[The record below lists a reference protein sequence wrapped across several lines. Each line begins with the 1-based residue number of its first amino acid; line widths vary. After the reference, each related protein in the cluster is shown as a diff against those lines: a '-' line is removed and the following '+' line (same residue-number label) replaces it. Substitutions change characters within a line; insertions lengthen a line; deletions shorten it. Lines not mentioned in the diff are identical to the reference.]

1 MRKSP
6 RIVMAIA
13 AFAAVYGAIVVR
25 LAEFAND
32 KPTPAVLALSS
43 PSAARP
49 DIVDRNGT
57 TMATDLPA
65 SSIFAEPRRIVDVDE
80 AVEKLTAALGDL
92 DPVAMHRLLSSK
104 SGFAWI
110 KRRVT
115 PAERQAVFAQGIPGI
130 GFRTETQRLYPNGP
144 SGAHLLGTVD
154 VDNRGTAGIERWIDR
169 EGHASLRDAGLDFT
183 REDLE
188 PVALSIDNRVQHA
201 VRDELVEAIEKFDAV
216 AGSGLVLDVRSGEVI
231 ALVSL
236 PDFDPNQP
244 SDALKPDRINRMNV
258 GTYEMGSTFKALN
271 TAMALDSGRFDIR
284 SVLDAS
290 KPLQFGRFRIN
301 DYRGEKRPLT
311 VPEAFIHS
319 SNIAMAKMAMEIGV
333 DGQRDFLKRFGLLDR
348 LTTELPET
356 ASPILPRDWRL
367 LNTATISFGHGLAVT
382 PLQASM
388 AIAALVNGGTLIR
401 PTFIKDAPLDGRIL
415 QTGLV
420 SDRTGEALRYLMR
433 LNAEIGSAK
442 KANVEGFHIGGKT
455 GTAEKVVN
463 GRYAKDKVLT
473 SFMGVVPADEPRYL
487 ILVMLDE
494 PKGSS
499 ETYGFRTSGWNAV
512 PVAGKLIERVVPM
525 LGIAPDWERR
535 PAFPQMIAA
544 HAFGSER
551 FGPGRQDLMLPVVEE
566 SWSGPRAVERPEDVS
581 P

>member
-1 MRKSP
+1 MQASP
-6 RIVMAIA
+6 RLLMAIT
-13 AFAAVYGAIVVR
+13 AFCAVYGAIVYR
-25 LAEFAND
+25 LAEFANIE
-32 KPTPAVLALSS
+32 PTQAVLALSA

-49 DIVDRNGT
+49 DILDRNGT

-80 AVEKLTAALGDL
+80 AVEKLTAALSDL
-92 DPVAMHRLLSSK
+92 DPVATHRLLSSD

-115 PAERQAVFAQGIPGI
+115 PAERQAVFAQGIPGV
-130 GFRTETQRLYPNGP
+130 GFRTETKRLYPNGP

-169 EGHASLRDAGLDFT
+169 EGHAGLREAGLDFT

-201 VRDELVEAIEKFDAV
+201 VRDELVKAIDTFDAV
-216 AGSGLVLDVRSGEVI
+216 AGSGLVLDVKTGEVI

-271 TAMALDSGRFDIR
+271 TAMALDSGRFSIR
-284 SVLDAS
+284 SVLDAT

-301 DYRGEKRPLT
+301 DYRGEKRPLS

-348 LTTELPET
+348 LTTELPES
-356 ASPILPRDWRL
+356 ASPILPSNWRM

-382 PLQASM
+382 PLQAST

-401 PTFIKDAPLDGRIL
+401 PTFIKDAPVEGRVL

-420 SDRTGEALRYLMR
+420 SERTGEALRYLMR
-433 LNAEIGSAK
+433 LNAEVGSAK
-442 KANVEGFHIGGKT
+442 KANVDGFMIGGKT

-494 PKGSS
+494 PKGLK

-512 PVAGKLIERVVPM
+512 PVAGKLIERIVPM
-525 LGIAPDWERR
+525 LGISPDWERR
-535 PAFPQMIAA
+535 GTFPQMIEAG
-544 HAFGSER
+544 AFGSER
-551 FGPGRQDLMLPVVEE
+551 FRPGRQDLMLPVVEA
-566 SWSGPRAVERPEDVS
+566 SWSGPRMEVS
-581 P
+581 TEENAR